1 LGSRLIGK
9 GQVAGGH
16 AVAVT
21 HFRKC
26 GRPVV
31 FPVVP
36 PVLREGMAFLLSPC
50 KSHVPTVESML
61 GPSRDHHF
69 LGDGYA
75 CILREH
81 LSLLLLARVDDKWKF
96 GIDSLVEV
104 GDIVVEIRLAD
115 LSVCSAD
122 VGDELM

>member
-1 LGSRLIGK
+1 MGSRLIGK